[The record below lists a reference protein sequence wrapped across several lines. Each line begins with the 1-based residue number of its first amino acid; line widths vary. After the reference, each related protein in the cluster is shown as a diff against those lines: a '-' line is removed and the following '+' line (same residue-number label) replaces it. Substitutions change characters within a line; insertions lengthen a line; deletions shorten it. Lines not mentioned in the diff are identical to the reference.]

1 MTFSPAAFNAFALAS
16 TASVADS
23 AIEAKREDVRREVAV
38 FRWGEELM
46 PAMLT
51 Q

>member
-1 MTFSPAAFNAFALAS
+1 MTFSPAAFIALALAS
-16 TASVADS
+16 TARVADS
-23 AIEAKREDVRREVAV
+23 AMDAKRDDVRREVAV